1 MSEKTAKPGVT
12 RKSAFSCEACR
23 KRKVRLE
30 KPRTSS
36 GVILAVS
43 APPPP
48 SPIPIPLRPCRCA
61 DQPVDKI
68 RSSATEQVRRVPVV
82 LRVGKHVYIVSPTL
96 SYTKTLE
103 ARIAELEATLAK
115 ARNDTTKE
123 EEDGMAEQ
131 HAPQVEDI
139 RRNKESARTSPQNLS
154 SEVSL
159 ELARDIEGLKVGD
172 DGRISFHGPTSLF
185 QLPSGLAREQSS
197 PLPAVSELEGRKER
211 LINNAWRERAFE
223 QLATI
228 PEPFQYL
235 LDSHWCWIHPLFNF
249 VYRPAF
255 TRDMKMNG
263 PYYSDILM
271 NAILSHS
278 IRWCKD
284 EPKIGRLL
292 DSYDGGAQF
301 FHQACSGLFESVKGG
316 NGQIP
321 IIQSLLLLS
330 AQECGRGNRTQ
341 AWLFSG
347 MAFRLVE
354 DLGITIDS
362 RKYSGTVQFSA
373 EDIEIRNRLFWCC
386 YFWDKLVSLYFGRSP
401 IIQDTPV
408 SPPRILLDDTAEIE
422 IWTPHGVIFPEGT
435 HYPPAQAH
443 ATSCFMKMCSLTEIL
458 NQIIIHIYDPV
469 RKSTEREFQDCVDQ
483 QSRNLEKWWD
493 ELPVFLKLI
502 VDNLPPYCPPSHIVT
517 LNCVYHTTNILLH
530 RPTLCSRPFRGSQQE
545 TDNAKPLVQCI
556 TSATSIIAL
565 FDLYRR
571 TFGDAHV
578 VLSLAYSIYTAASI
592 FLLEMQALKYASPS
606 TLDKLRF
613 CIVALNRVKA
623 ANPVINTALGLID
636 QELEK
641 LNIDIRDPQN
651 RNPQPISSRP
661 TETTSPASSL
671 DPPLHNSSYT
681 LPPHG
686 AFSLTPPPLTDQ
698 HNQIPI
704 TADPSFGVASAFKQ
718 ESIYDIAPELFEAFS
733 YVEPMPANVGT
744 GFDADDPGW
753 AGGEGI

>member
-1 MSEKTAKPGVT
+1 MSEKTAKPGVA

-30 KPRTSS
+30 NDREEEKARNSS

-48 SPIPIPLRPCRCA
+48 SPVPFPTPRWSPRW
-61 DQPVDKI
+61 
-68 RSSATEQVRRVPVV
+68 SSATGQVRRVPVV
-82 LRVGKHVYIVSPTL
+82 LRVGKHVAPTL

-103 ARIAELEATLAK
+103 ARIAELEAALAK
-115 ARNDTTKE
+115 ARNDTTNE
-123 EEDGMAEQ
+123 EEDGPAE

-139 RRNKESARTSPQNLS
+139 RKSKESARTSPQNLS
-154 SEVSL
+154 GSDAEVSL

-321 IIQSLLLLS
+321 VVQSLLLLS

-422 IWTPHGVIFPEGT
+422 IWTPHGLIFPEGT

-483 QSRNLEKWWD
+483 QSRNLETWWD

-651 RNPQPISSRP
+651 RNPQPISSRT

-671 DPPLHNSSYT
+671 DPPLHTHTSSYT

-733 YVEPMPANVGT
+733 YVEPMPANVGA
-744 GFDADDPGW
+744 GFDADDSGW

>member
-1 MSEKTAKPGVT
+1 MPENTAKPGGLT
-12 RKSAFSCEACR
+12 RKSAFSCQMQR
-23 KRKVRLE
+23 SKSVML
-30 KPRTSS
+30 
-36 GVILAVS
+36 
-43 APPPP
+43 
-48 SPIPIPLRPCRCA
+48 PLRGTWG
-61 DQPVDKI
+61 
-68 RSSATEQVRRVPVV
+68 SLT
-82 LRVGKHVYIVSPTL
+82 PTL

-115 ARNDTTKE
+115 LQDNKD
-123 EEDGMAEQ
+123 DQDAEQ
-131 HAPQVEDI
+131 KQPQLQAEDFGRSI
-139 RRNKESARTSPQNLS
+139 SEPAVARDLQNLVDDNAS
-154 SEVSL
+154 SD
-159 ELARDIEGLKVGD
+159 LARGIDGLKVGD
-172 DGRISFHGPTSLF
+172 DGRISLYGPTSLF
-185 QLPSGLAREQSS
+185 QLPSGLARETSN
-197 PLPAVSELEGRKER
+197 PLPAASELDGRKER

-228 PEPFQYL
+228 PDPFQYL

-263 PYYSDILM
+263 PYYSDILL

-284 EPKIGRLL
+284 EPKIAHQLNL
-292 DSYDGGAQF
+292 YDGGAQF
-301 FHQACSGLFESVKGG
+301 FHRACSGLFNNVQEG

-321 IIQSLLLLS
+321 IVQSLLLLS

-341 AWLFSG
+341 AWLYSG

-362 RKYSGTVQFSA
+362 RKYSGSVQFSD

-435 HYPPAQAH
+435 HYPPTQAH

-458 NQIIIHIYDPV
+458 NQIIIHIYDPI
-469 RKSTEREFQDCVDQ
+469 RKSTEAEFKTCVEQ

-493 ELPVFLKLI
+493 ELPQFLKLI
-502 VDNLPPYCPPSHIVT
+502 VDRLPPYSPPSHIVT
-517 LNCVYHTTNILLH
+517 LNCVYHTVNILLH

-545 TDNAKPLVQCI
+545 TNNAKPLVQCI
-556 TSATSIIAL
+556 SSATSIIAL

-571 TFGDAHV
+571 TFGDGHV

-592 FLLEMQALKYASPS
+592 FLLEMQALRYASPS
-606 TLDKLRF
+606 TLDKLRY
-613 CIVALNRVKA
+613 CIVALDRVTP
-623 ANPVINTALGLID
+623 ANPVIKTALSLID

-641 LNIDIRDPQN
+641 LGIDIRNPAN
-651 RNPQPISSRP
+651 RNPQPII
-661 TETTSPASSL
+661 SL
-671 DPPLHNSSYT
+671 SHNQQRDQQQQGQSNPSLEPSHSHQTPQSSYT
-681 LPPHG
+681 VPPPG
-686 AFSLTPPPLTDQ
+686 AFSLTPPPLADH
-698 HNQIPI
+698 HNQIPVA
-704 TADPSFGVASAFKQ
+704 TDPSLAIPDALKQ
-718 ESIYDIAPELFEAFS
+718 EGVYAIAPELFEAFS
-733 YVEPMPANVGT
+733 YVEPLSVNM
-744 GFDADDPGW
+744 
-753 AGGEGI
+753 GGEFDSGWGSTEDV